1 VITAGAQDLRRPILK
16 GFLKPGVGNLPLAQ
30 MDRRYIER
38 WLETASTKGAKRTWF
53 LAIKPFLMWAV
64 ESVHLIEADPT
75 NGIKVKAKE
84 SEGHATWPWTRRP
97 LPRIECVS
105 AMM

>member
-1 VITAGAQDLRRPILK
+1 
-16 GFLKPGVGNLPLAQ
+16 

-38 WLETASTKGAKRTWF
+38 WLETPSTKGAKRTWF

-75 NGIKVKAKE
+75 NGMKVKAKE
-84 SEGHATWPWTRRP
+84 SEGHATWTDEQ
-97 LPRIECVS
+97 IEQFRSHHALGSKARLALELLINVALLS
-105 AMM
+105 LH